1 VIPVNQDMDSFADP
15 GDAHDDEQLGE
26 ENGLTPML

>member
-1 VIPVNQDMDSFADP
+1 MDSLANP